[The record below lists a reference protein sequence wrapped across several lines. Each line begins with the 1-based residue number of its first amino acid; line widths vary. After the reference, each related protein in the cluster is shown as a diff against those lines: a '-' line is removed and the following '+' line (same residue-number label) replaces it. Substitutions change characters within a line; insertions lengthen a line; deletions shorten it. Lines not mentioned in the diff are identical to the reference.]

1 MKLLNE
7 IGKAKYLDL
16 KTVDI
21 DGRIRHLVIPAKR
34 VNESLMKNGVGFDAS
49 NLGYA
54 SVSSSDMLMYVDES
68 TLFFDPFYQE
78 PTLSAMCYVKDTDN
92 NMIDFY
98 PRNMILKLKNVMKE
112 SSIADDAILGVE
124 LEFYIFNNVKFFTKT
139 NSSMYEIDTNEG
151 FWNEEVP
158 KMPLH
163 KGYHSTIPND
173 IYADVRNAMATTLE
187 DIGIPVRYHH
197 HEVGSAQQ
205 EIELSLID
213 IYRAADNTTIS
224 KYLIKNLANTNDL
237 TVTFM
242 PKPIFGEAGSGMHV
256 HQYLTKEGKNVFLG
270 KKYKNLSQKGLYYIG
285 GILKHAKAL
294 SALTNP
300 STNSYKRLIPGYEAP
315 VSICFGAGNR
325 SAAIRIPTYIKD
337 LQETRMEYRP
347 IDAMSN
353 AYYAFTAMV
362 LAGLDGIIN
371 KIDPVKLG
379 FGPVEKNVYES
390 ENTFDFLPKDL
401 EEALYYLDKDREFLK
416 LGNIFSDDLINLW
429 IERKKEEN
437 NKIREVPNPLEFEY
451 YYDF

>member
-1 MKLLNE
+1 
-7 IGKAKYLDL
+7 
-16 KTVDI
+16 
-21 DGRIRHLVIPAKR
+21 
-34 VNESLMKNGVGFDAS
+34 
-49 NLGYA
+49 
-54 SVSSSDMLMYVDES
+54 
-68 TLFFDPFYQE
+68 
-78 PTLSAMCYVKDTDN
+78 
-92 NMIDFY
+92 MIDFY
-98 PRNMILKLKNVMKE
+98 PRNMILRLKEFMKE
-112 SSIADDAILGVE
+112 SGIADDAILGVE

-139 NSSMYEIDTNEG
+139 NSSMYEIETNEG

-158 KMPLH
+158 KMPIH

-173 IYADVRNAMATTLE
+173 VYADVRNAMATTLE

-213 IYRAADNTTIS
+213 IQKAADNTTIS
-224 KYLIKNLANTNDL
+224 KYLIKNLANANDL

-285 GILKHAKAL
+285 GILKHSKAL
-294 SALTNP
+294 AALTNP

-315 VSICFGAGNR
+315 VSICFGASNR
-325 SAAIRIPTYIKD
+325 SAAIRIPAYVKN

-379 FGPVEKNVYES
+379 YGPVEKNVYEG
-390 ENTFDFLPKDL
+390 ENNFDNLPKDL
-401 EEALYYLDKDREFLK
+401 EEALEHLDNDRKFLK
-416 LGNIFSDDLINLW
+416 LGNLFSDDLIDLW
-429 IERKKEEN
+429 IERKKDEEK
-437 NKIREVPNPLEFEY
+437 KIREVPNPLEFEY